1 MKKIENNKIKIP
13 LSELEY
19 NGNSDIK
26 ALKQALNY
34 NVKKHRIKSNFLILL
49 LIVYLSLFIAFKFK
63 FSISNFSLTPF
74 YFLSISAAIFII
86 ALLTFFKNF
95 YSGLIGLLKLR
106 VNPNSILFLESIG
119 ILAQFSLLLL
129 LKQYEK
135 SFPFI
140 GLLIF
145 FSVLLEKKELYISK
159 KIKQNFKFEI
169 SKRKK
174 FAVNLNLSEERI
186 QKEEI
191 NRNFDFFKNNLQ
203 YELWEKIFSV
213 VSIVSICLS
222 VVFSVFN
229 LILRKDIFYILSSF
243 NFTLIFGF
251 PILLP
256 FVVYFKMYSFTKRS
270 TRKGIMLFNPKKINE
285 TSKLKS
291 VSFLSND
298 LYPAGN
304 VVLKEIKTFHG
315 QRVDEA
321 ILYAATLSSTTE
333 GPLNTVFDKIILG
346 QKKMLDKVSDA
357 SYEDGKGIIG
367 WVNGKRIMIGNRE
380 LLKSNGIDP
389 PSRDYEDKYH
399 SANEG
404 ITYIAVGYE
413 LIAMFVLEYLPNP
426 KLKKSLKTA
435 EKNNLKICVRTS
447 DSNINLERIAK
458 DFLIS
463 QKNIQILPFKSDFV
477 EEMDYSEDEKVFEV
491 IDEKDKVLDGII
503 LSKQANFSLK
513 SIFGIQSIAYLIALI
528 ILLSLMF
535 SGTIDQIKEYEIFI
549 FYIFWLIPCVFLT

>member
-1 MKKIENNKIKIP
+1 MKNKENKRYKIS

-19 NGNSDIK
+19 NENSDIK
-26 ALKQALNY
+26 ALKQTINY
-34 NVKKHRIKSNFLILL
+34 NVKKHRGKSNFLILL
-49 LIVYLSLFIAFKFK
+49 LIVYLSAFIACKLN

-74 YFLSISAAIFII
+74 YFLNISASIFLV
-86 ALLTFFKNF
+86 ALLTFFENF
-95 YSGLIGLLKLR
+95 YSGLMGILKLKIT
-106 VNPNSILFLESIG
+106 PNSILFLG
-119 ILAQFSLLLL
+119 TVVVLAQLSLSLF
-129 LKQYEK
+129 LKQYEQ

-145 FSVLLEKKELYISK
+145 FSILLEKKELYIAK
-159 KIKQNFKFEI
+159 KVKQNFKFEV

-174 FAVNLNLSEERI
+174 IAVSLNSSLEKINTEEKN
-186 QKEEI
+186 Q
-191 NRNFDFFKNNLQ
+191 NYDFFKNNLQ
-203 YELWEKIFSV
+203 YEFWEKIFSV
-213 VSIVSICLS
+213 ISIVSICLS
-222 VVFSVFN
+222 IVFAVFN
-229 LILRKDIFYILSSF
+229 LISRKDIFYILWSF
-243 NFTLIFGF
+243 NFSLIFSF

-256 FVVYFKMYSFTKRS
+256 FALYFKIYSFAKKS
-270 TRKGIMLFNPKKINE
+270 IKKGIMLLSPKKINK
-285 TSKLKS
+285 TAKIKS
-291 VSFLSND
+291 VNFLSND

-357 SYEDGKGIIG
+357 VYEDNQGIIG
-367 WVNGKRIMIGNRE
+367 WVNGKRIMVGNRE
-380 LLKSNGIDP
+380 LLKSHGITP
-389 PSRDYEDKYH
+389 PSRDYENKYH
-399 SANEG
+399 TANEG

-413 LIAMFVLEYLPNP
+413 LIAMFVLEYLANP

-447 DSNINLERIAK
+447 DSNINLDRISK
-458 DFLIS
+458 DFLLS
-463 QKNIQILPFKSDFV
+463 PKNIQILPFKSDLTKEV
-477 EEMDYSEDEKVFEV
+477 DYSENEKVFEV
-491 IDEKDKVLDGII
+491 IDEKDKVLEGII
-503 LSKQANFSLK
+503 LSKQENFSLK

-528 ILLSLMF
+528 ILSSLMF

-549 FYIFWLIPCVFLT
+549 FYVFWLIPCMFLI